1 MKQKIKNLILSV
13 CTWKFCMWINI
24 VFAVCNLVFLFICPS
39 ELCIGGVIFFSSY
52 AFMAYILNDYEVRHR
67 SDVFTVVSLGYR
79 YGGCLD
85 KLERYKKIYGELPS
99 DTSMHLRSTTDKNEE
114 IKKENSVEGQSL
126 SMEEDKKGVENKS
139 VLVRKRAGIYIL
151 NSEEKF
157 NDTLSDINE
166 LNNQVQVKTQRKK
179 RAQKPKKTEDV
190 NPKNSSAVSEMPKQ
204 KRKNSKE
211 GSMAV
216 KSSNGV
222 KRRIPRSNVSSVVDN
237 KKKEAER

>member
-1 MKQKIKNLILSV
+1 
-13 CTWKFCMWINI
+13 MWINI
-24 VFAVCNLVFLFICPS
+24 VFAVCNLVFLFVFPS
-39 ELCIGGVIFFSSY
+39 ELCIGGVMFFSSY

-139 VLVRKRAGIYIL
+139 VLVKESEQGSTIL

-190 NPKNSSAVSEMPKQ
+190 KPKNSSAVSEMPKQ
-204 KRKNSKE
+204 KRRNSKE
-211 GSMAV
+211 GSSAV

-222 KRRIPRSNVSSVVDN
+222 KRRIPRTNVSSVVDN
-237 KKKEAER
+237 KKKEVAR